1 MIRDETVAVVYLD
14 QEFIYWRF
22 GDVDSVD
29 RIAHDGTLARFFHD
43 PGTLRFF
50 NTSKVVRQ
58 VTRDQAVNAA
68 VDYISAVSEA
78 AGVLSSFHLGI
89 GGPVDVLF
97 VGQNIVP
104 ERIKWKELPPN

>member
-22 GDVDSVD
+22 GDVILLIVLRTMVPS
-29 RIAHDGTLARFFHD
+29 RFSHD